1 MNSSSVFPSFDD
13 CFLDLSQFIL
23 ELADAYRTGKINS
36 WDELEEKV
44 QTYFTAQ
51 KLDDMEA
58 RVPGWRKMASQG
70 NGVTLTHVMCVFLG
84 LVMLPE
90 FQALSK
96 TQQQLAKWIV
106 LFHDVE
112 KELKGGEKD
121 KTHAFRSAVL
131 AARQLPR
138 WGFEATREYD
148 RLIDPWSQLTS
159 SATQNS
165 PSFREP
171 IQDNGKLPDIL
182 PRLEE
187 MFGADEPATL
197 VVQGILFHMSINVVN
212 DWPQAAPLTDEE
224 IKRYITGRLVPLLK
238 VMMLSDNEG
247 WVMFSEERQQQ
258 RKETLEAFRRVE
270 QLISTQNISSPKRS
284 T

>member
-1 MNSSSVFPSFDD
+1 MNSTPVFPTFDD
-13 CFLDLSQFIL
+13 CFPELNQFIL
-23 ELADAYRTGKINS
+23 ELADAYRARKIGS
-36 WDELEEKV
+36 WDALEEKV
-44 QTYFTAQ
+44 HAYFTAQ

-58 RVPGWRKMASQG
+58 WVPGWRNMAAQI
-70 NGVTLTHVMCVFLG
+70 NGVTLTHIMCVFLG

-90 FQALSK
+90 FQALSE

-112 KELKGGEKD
+112 KELKGAGGEKD
-121 KTHAFRSAVL
+121 RTHAFRSAVL

-138 WGFEATREYD
+138 LGFEVTGEYD
-148 RLIDPWSQLTS
+148 RLIDTWSELTY
-159 SATQNS
+159 SATRNS

-171 IQDNGKLPDIL
+171 IQDNGKLPEIL
-182 PRLEE
+182 LGLEQ
-187 MFGADEPATL
+187 MFGEDMPATL
-197 VVQGILFHMSINVVN
+197 AVKCILFHMSINVVN
-212 DWPQAAPLTDEE
+212 DWPQAAPLMEEE

-258 RKETLEAFRRVE
+258 RTETLEAFQRIE
-270 QLISTQNISSPKRS
+270 QLISM
-284 T
+284 